1 MKKLLKR
8 EICRSINNAQEN
20 WSTTA
25 AETKKK
31 KKKTENTLEL
41 KTWTCIQKDTLWY
54 YVSSPMSQLSFVCV
68 FVIIWTFIL
77 MNFDVLV
84 DVD

>member
-1 MKKLLKR
+1 MHGRIGQQLRLK
-8 EICRSINNAQEN
+8 Q
-20 WSTTA
+20 
-25 AETKKK
+25 KKK
-31 KKKTENTLEL
+31 KNKKTKTENALEL